1 MPEAVDGLCVNCNA
15 SSLVAKEVFG
25 LMKMFPSLISD
36 ALKYSKKKT
45 RNSHYNTIDL
55 SPPTTIIIS

>member
-36 ALKYSKKKT
+36 ALKYSKKKNEELT
-45 RNSHYNTIDL
+45 L
-55 SPPTTIIIS
+55 